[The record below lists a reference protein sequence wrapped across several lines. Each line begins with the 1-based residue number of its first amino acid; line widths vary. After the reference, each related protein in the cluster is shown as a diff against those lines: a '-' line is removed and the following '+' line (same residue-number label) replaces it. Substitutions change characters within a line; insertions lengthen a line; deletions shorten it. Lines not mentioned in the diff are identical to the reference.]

1 MEVTKKNQMKALEIE
16 TIVCQMNITLDGT
29 NNELGISE
37 KNWIIVASIATKTTK
52 THTER
57 RIKNKKKNR
66 SSPKWGTISSGKI
79 QLFDVPKGWRIFEE
93 KIVPRFPNL
102 MENIYS

>member
-1 MEVTKKNQMKALEIE
+1 MEVTKKNQMKALKIE
-16 TIVCQMNITLDGT
+16 STVCQMNITLDGP

-37 KNWIIVASIATKTTK
+37 KNWIIVAGIATKTTK
-52 THTER
+52 THIEK
-57 RIKNKKKNR
+57 RIKNKNKNR
-66 SSPKWGTISSGKI
+66 HHQNEGPFQVAKI
-79 QLFDVPKGWRIFEE
+79 QLFDVPKGWRVFEE

>member
-37 KNWIIVASIATKTTK
+37 KN
-52 THTER
+52 
-57 RIKNKKKNR
+57 
-66 SSPKWGTISSGKI
+66 
-79 QLFDVPKGWRIFEE
+79 
-93 KIVPRFPNL
+93 
-102 MENIYS
+102 